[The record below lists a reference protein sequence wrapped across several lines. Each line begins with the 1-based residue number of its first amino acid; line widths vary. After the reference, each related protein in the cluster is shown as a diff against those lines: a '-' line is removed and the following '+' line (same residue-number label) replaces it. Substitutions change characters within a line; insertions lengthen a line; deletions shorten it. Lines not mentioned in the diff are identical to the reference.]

1 MSLIKLTA
9 QQEKVFRQLVSGQS
23 YRDIAECLEISEST
37 VKYHARRIYKSMGV
51 SNRAELAAQLMEV
64 MLDSGWLDKQIVR
77 QRRTGAKRRISESVP
92 A

>member
-23 YRDIAECLEISEST
+23 YRNIADQLDISEST

-51 SNRAELAAQLMEV
+51 SNRAELAAELMSV
-64 MLDSGWLDKQIVR
+64 MLESGWLDKQIVR
-77 QRRTGAKRRISESVP
+77 QRRASSRPS

>member
-23 YRDIAECLEISEST
+23 YRDIAERLDISEST

-51 SNRAELAAQLMEV
+51 TNRAELAAQLMAV
-64 MLDSGWLDKQIVR
+64 MLESGWLDKQIIR
-77 QRRTGAKRRISESVP
+77 QRRHAAKRRVSDSVS

>member
-23 YRDIAECLEISEST
+23 YRDIAEHLEISEST

-51 SNRAELAAQLMEV
+51 NNRAELAAQLMSV
-64 MLDSGWLDKQIVR
+64 MLESGWLDKQIVR
-77 QRRTGAKRRISESVP
+77 QRRSVTKRRIVEAMP